1 MDKLKSEYEQLKEV
15 RDNFFIAI
23 FRYVFNVPL
32 ILFFI
37 LLYLILIALYIFIL
51 PFNYFKF
58 TYKIAKYYIFALS
71 KIYRKIAP

>member
-15 RDNFFIAI
+15 RDNFIIAI
-23 FRYVFNVPL
+23 FRYIFNVPL

-37 LLYLILIALYIFIL
+37 LLYLILITLYIFIL

-58 TYKIAKYYIFALS
+58 TYKVAKHYIFLLS
-71 KIYRKIAP
+71 KIYKKIAP

>member
-15 RDNFFIAI
+15 RDNFIIAI

-37 LLYLILIALYIFIL
+37 LSIEYLLH
-51 PFNYFKF
+51 KG
-58 TYKIAKYYIFALS
+58 KV
-71 KIYRKIAP
+71 

>member
-15 RDNFFIAI
+15 RDNFIIAI

-37 LLYLILIALYIFIL
+37 LLYLILITLYIFIL

-58 TYKIAKYYIFALS
+58 TYKVAKHYIFLLS
-71 KIYRKIAP
+71 KIYKKIAP